1 MSIRKLVL
9 ALAFAAAAV
18 PASAQTPGTIVM
30 PTVTPAIVNTTQ
42 PPPPPPAEA
51 PKTDDAQK
59 PKTN

>member
-1 MSIRKLVL
+1 MFTRKLVL
-9 ALAFAAAAV
+9 ALALAAV
-18 PASAQTPGTIVM
+18 AGPALAQTPGTIVM